1 MKKLLSFVLA
11 ATLSVSLAAPSF
23 AHDVAAF
30 SKGQITADKVCIDL
44 QYFLNLD
51 DEQLKQEF
59 LAMNVSEQDADWLI
73 QLRNSDTDNMQPYTS
88 TGARAFPSNP
98 SIGDLHTDSFKIPSS
113 VGTGALL
120 LLSAI

>member
-1 MKKLLSFVLA
+1 MKRSLSFVLA
-11 ATLSVSLAAPSF
+11 ATLSVFFAAPSL
-23 AHDVAAF
+23 AHDVAELPK
-30 SKGQITADKVCIDL
+30 SQITADKVCIDL

-73 QLRNSDTDNMQPYTS
+73 QLRNSDADNMQPYTS

-98 SIGDLHTDSFKIPSS
+98 SIGDLYTPDGF
-113 VGTGALL
+113 TL
-120 LLSAI
+120 